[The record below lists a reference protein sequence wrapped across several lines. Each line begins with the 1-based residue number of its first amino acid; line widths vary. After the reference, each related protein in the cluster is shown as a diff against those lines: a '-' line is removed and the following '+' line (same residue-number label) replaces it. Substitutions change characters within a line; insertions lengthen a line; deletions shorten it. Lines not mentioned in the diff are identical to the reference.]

1 MVERHWSEERKKL
14 KKVAREYVKSCRNA
28 EIDYGWMAREYVK
41 GYRNAEID
49 FGWMA
54 KSGGTPLGF
63 VEAVWLDVA
72 MDGDGSPSTEQL

>member
-28 EIDYGWMAREYVK
+28 EIGYGWMAREYVK

-54 KSGGTPLGF
+54 KSGGTSLGF

>member
-14 KKVAREYVKSCRNA
+14 KKVAREYVNSCRNA
-28 EIDYGWMAREYVK
+28 EIDYDWMAREYVK

-54 KSGGTPLGF
+54 
-63 VEAVWLDVA
+63 EEWRD
-72 MDGDGSPSTEQL
+72 SPWIC

>member
-28 EIDYGWMAREYVK
+28 EIDYGWMA
-41 GYRNAEID
+41 
-49 FGWMA
+49 

>member
-14 KKVAREYVKSCRNA
+14 KKVVREYVKSCRNA
-28 EIDYGWMAREYVK
+28 EIDYGWKAREYVK
-41 GYRNAEID
+41 SCQNLEID

-63 VEAVWLDVA
+63 VKAVWLDVA
-72 MDGDGSPSTEQL
+72 MDGDGSPSMEQL

>member
-1 MVERHWSEERKKL
+1 MQRQTHRPCAAIRIAVRVSMRD
-14 KKVAREYVKSCRNA
+14 VDGQGC
-28 EIDYGWMAREYVK
+28 ITT
-41 GYRNAEID
+41 EID

-54 KSGGTPLGF
+54 KSGRTPLGF

>member
-54 KSGGTPLGF
+54 KH
-63 VEAVWLDVA
+63 
-72 MDGDGSPSTEQL
+72 